1 LRNGERHGWPLAVVK
16 LTDEESAFWKS
27 RTPNERLQILE
38 LCRGR
43 VYGYEAA
50 TEPMQEVME
59 IIDLKDLA

>member
-1 LRNGERHGWPLAVVK
+1 LAVVK